1 MEVQT
6 KGVDCLWE
14 QGVRGALVCTTN
26 HWFAIR
32 IIGEVVW
39 VLDSL
44 HCGPRR
50 LGTRGDE
57 AIAQFFD
64 KYEFAF
70 LVHESSIGHGHPEDS
85 GHGQKV
91 FPKPEILKI
100 ERESAKGA
108 DVHSVSSDRAEDVYP
123 HQQSGPKASDVHSP
137 QCVGKAKPFDLESK
151 DYTPGEEPHYSD
163 ASKVLQHMEVDRGLF
178 QQHVQDV
185 LDCFLRGGDCVALLC
200 SLPRFASSVALL
212 SDEVELRLMEN
223 AFASLRGQTVNGNAA
238 TQVSIPIWL
247 CHPWPLCVLAEA
259 WAQCTS
265 VPGVFHLDCMLSSFN
280 ALLHKDVTLDA
291 CGFKIRPR
299 FWVAATGDPGPRT
312 LFTTLHN
319 TLDVI

>member
-1 MEVQT
+1 MQT
-6 KGVDCLWE
+6 KGFDCLLE

-32 IIGEVVW
+32 ITGEVVW

-64 KYEFAF
+64 KYKFAF

-108 DVHSVSSDRAEDVYP
+108 DVHSVSSDSAEDV
-123 HQQSGPKASDVHSP
+123 SLINKAAPRLQMFTLRS
-137 QCVGKAKPFDLESK
+137 ALE
-151 DYTPGEEPHYSD
+151 
-163 ASKVLQHMEVDRGLF
+163 
-178 QQHVQDV
+178 
-185 LDCFLRGGDCVALLC
+185 
-200 SLPRFASSVALL
+200 
-212 SDEVELRLMEN
+212 
-223 AFASLRGQTVNGNAA
+223 
-238 TQVSIPIWL
+238 
-247 CHPWPLCVLAEA
+247 
-259 WAQCTS
+259 
-265 VPGVFHLDCMLSSFN
+265 
-280 ALLHKDVTLDA
+280 
-291 CGFKIRPR
+291 
-299 FWVAATGDPGPRT
+299 
-312 LFTTLHN
+312 
-319 TLDVI
+319 